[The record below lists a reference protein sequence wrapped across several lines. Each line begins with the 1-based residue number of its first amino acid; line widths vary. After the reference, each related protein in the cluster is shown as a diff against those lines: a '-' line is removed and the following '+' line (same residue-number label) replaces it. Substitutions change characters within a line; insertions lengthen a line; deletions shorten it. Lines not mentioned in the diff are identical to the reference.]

1 MRPYEI
7 SFRIFFQEEYE
18 NFRVKMFHNVNQLQW
33 KLESK
38 NLHSSNPKTYLDV
51 LRTPFKK
58 FFYSKEVHALKFH
71 NKSRQKNFKDYTSY
85 EPKTYRRNILWY
97 LDVLD
102 KLIDKRVL
110 KNVKLRMKEREVQA
124 IKEIEKR
131 LKERNDPDADI
142 GPSYNSNTVSEVHH
156 DLFKNM
162 FVHGIQNHDLPES
175 IPDTYVVNENNSNIM
190 SDIPNM
196 DPDREKAE
204 HDYVD
209 EEQQHAYSAS

>member
-18 NFRVKMFHNVNQLQW
+18 NFRVKMYHNVNQLQW

-58 FFYSKEVHALKFH
+58 FFDSSSDNESSSAG
-71 NKSRQKNFKDYTSY
+71 
-85 EPKTYRRNILWY
+85 
-97 LDVLD
+97 
-102 KLIDKRVL
+102 
-110 KNVKLRMKEREVQA
+110 
-124 IKEIEKR
+124 
-131 LKERNDPDADI
+131 NDPNANI

-156 DLFKNM
+156 DLFENM
-162 FVHGIQNHDLPES
+162 SVHGIQNHDLPES

-209 EEQQHAYSAS
+209 DEQQRAYSTS